1 MSGITQHY
9 WDGQRQSR
17 TPGKIYY
24 LPTYFDRKKEEQD
37 FAELRAK
44 AELTPPAAVPWY
56 QVYNPLYGIFDDAE
70 LPPIKLKWYA
80 ELVRVAI
87 TTVMIFGVMYAVM
100 AIAYW
105 AGKAVTA

>member
-1 MSGITQHY
+1 MNSAQNY
-9 WDGQRQSR
+9 YDGQSR

-44 AELTPPAAVPWY
+44 AEFTPPATVPWY
-56 QVYNPLYGIFDDAE
+56 KTYNPLYGIFGDDE
-70 LPPIKLKWYA
+70 MPPIRLKWYA

-87 TTVMIFGVMYAVM
+87 TTAVLIGIIYAGLVV
-100 AIAYW
+100 AYW